1 MTTPHDIPPRPLVR
15 LALSR
20 SRLSVA
26 LHHLHAEQ
34 KAATREQAQPGWMDA
49 LRSDPAA
56 RVVIEALTLWWTR
69 QPWHRSAALVG
80 DSIRRLLMPA
90 AQRNPLGLV
99 LGACALGA
107 TLMLVKPW
115 RWISVPA
122 LAAGLLPALIA
133 KLAVLVQPLSWL
145 EVLQSW
151 LQSGVKAD
159 SPQTPL

>member
-1 MTTPHDIPPRPLVR
+1 MTTLHDTPPRSLVR

-20 SRLSVA
+20 SHLSVA
-26 LHHLHAEQ
+26 LHQLHAKQ
-34 KAATREQAQPGWMDA
+34 TATAREQAQPGWMDA

-56 RVVIEALTLWWTR
+56 RVVIDALTVWWTR

-80 DSIRRLLMPA
+80 HSIRRLLMPV

-99 LGACALGA
+99 MGACAMGA
-107 TLMLVKPW
+107 ALMLLKPW

-122 LAAGLLPALIA
+122 LAAGLLPTLIA

-145 EVLQSW
+145 EILQGW
-151 LQSGVKAD
+151 LPSGVKAD
-159 SPQTPL
+159 SPQTPP